1 MEIRFYRY
9 PWRVGFEDLSEKDV
23 TKLRVASGACC
34 AVPENLE
41 FHYPFPNR
49 KFVLNGI
56 SCGVYELPDT
66 DSTGRISS
74 FTHKHY
80 RLHAAQG
87 AYEGLFFGKDSVF
100 SDLTELTR
108 ESLKYIQRLED
119 IIDGQCRGGFGVIKR
134 VDWDLALGELRE
146 TDWQGDLV
154 RKPLIVDLAEHQQ
167 FPLKEIA
174 RGAKRILRRK
184 RDFERLSKAREFD
197 KASLMRIAQLP
208 GRTIAEKAGPKQ
220 RIPAVKRYETTDT
233 LENRVVEHFCRLA
246 EGEWLRNQSDDR
258 TALSNEWLRLASGFV
273 GLCKRVKKSDDF
285 HLIQKLKGPCVSPN
299 YTLEQNTNYRAIW
312 QGYRKLIKRQ
322 SEREECWAWARRLF
336 LNRAYVYV
344 AELFRMVFPDGETV
358 YFPYHKHLR
367 ARLAHQ
373 FGLWFD
379 AESMPGP
386 RVIESEG
393 GEAMTAYLFS
403 PLDIKLG
410 FGSDCEL
417 LRLNAD
423 AYIAL
428 LSKSGMSVCPM
439 FGFVG
444 SSEEESCREAKRD
457 LEDVFDRFKN
467 DSVFKAGEI
476 YITKPLFLWADFLGN
491 RGLRGDCGGVLQ
503 AGIPVINDKWI
514 SPNTSLVEQ
523 LKEELML

>member
-9 PWRVGFEDLSEKDV
+9 PWRVGFEDLSEGDV
-23 TKLRVASGACC
+23 SELRVASGACC
-34 AVPENLE
+34 VVPEGLV
-41 FHYPFPNR
+41 FHHPCPNKR
-49 KFVLNGI
+49 LCLNGI
-56 SCGVYELPDT
+56 SYGLYELPDT

-74 FTHKHY
+74 FTHENY
-80 RLHAAQG
+80 RLHAAHG
-87 AYEGLFFGKDSVF
+87 AYEGLFFDKESVF
-100 SDLTELTR
+100 SDLTELTL
-108 ESLKYIQRLED
+108 ESLKYVQRLED
-119 IIDGQCRGGFGVIKR
+119 IIDEQCRGGVGVIKR
-134 VDWDLALGELRE
+134 VDWNLALVELRE

-174 RGAKRILRRK
+174 RGAKRVLRRK

-273 GLCKRVKKSDDF
+273 GLCKRVKQSDDF
-285 HLIQKLKGPCVSPN
+285 RLIQKLKGPCVSPN
-299 YTLEQNTNYRAIW
+299 YTLEQNTNYRSVW

-344 AELFRMVFPDGETV
+344 AELFRMVFPDNQTIHI
-358 YFPYHKHLR
+358 PYHKHLR
-367 ARLAHQ
+367 ARAAHQ

-379 AESMPGP
+379 SESMPGP
-386 RVIESEG
+386 RVIQSED
-393 GEAMTAYLFS
+393 GEVLTAYLFS
-403 PLDIKLG
+403 PQDIKVG

-457 LEDVFDRFKN
+457 LKQVFDRIKK
-467 DSVFKAGEI
+467 DPVFKAAKI
-476 YITKPLFLWADFLGN
+476 HIAKPLFIWADFLGT
-491 RGLRGDCGGVLQ
+491 RGLRGDSGGVLQ
-503 AGIPVINDKWI
+503 AGVPVINDKWV
-514 SPNTSLVEQ
+514 SPPESLVAH
-523 LKEELML
+523 LRKELVR